1 MLEVF
6 EKIYCTKAKANNEE
20 LEKLYRWLKSN
31 SFPKYSLP
39 QDYLDLM
46 YESNGGDY
54 VYGEREYQF
63 LTFEEVAEY
72 YEAYMFSEFMPY
84 AFPFAMDGCGNFYI
98 FNLRTEDGCVYTVS
112 AGNMGWEKDECYRIA
127 GSFRECLAQ
136 KKLWD
141 EYIELI

>member
-6 EKIYCTKAKANNEE
+6 EKIHCTNPKANNEE
-20 LEKLYRWLKSN
+20 LKKLYKWLKSN
-31 SFPKYSLP
+31 SFPSYSLS
-39 QDYLDLM
+39 QDYLSLM
-46 YESNGGDY
+46 HESNGGDY
-54 VYGEREYQF
+54 VNGEREYQF
-63 LTFEEVAEY
+63 LALGEVVEY

-98 FNLRTEDGCVYTVS
+98 FNLRAEDSCVYAIS

-136 KKLWD
+136 KELWQ
-141 EYIELI
+141 EYID